1 MSLLFSSRRVRSS
14 QVRRGSSSRGL
25 PRLSRTA
32 GRSEHELLRRRDI
45 EVLGWLAE
53 QYGARVDQLEV
64 LTAAGPRTVQR
75 TIARLRAAGLVRTEK
90 VLAGEPAWVL
100 PTAAGM
106 TACSSGFGI
115 WRPRLSLVT
124 HVAAVNDVR
133 LHIQGRAPS
142 TEWIPE
148 RVLARDH
155 QAGEHLPDG
164 IAITDGRRVAI
175 EAELTPKS
183 KRRIT
188 AILDELDMRF
198 DAVLYFCVP
207 STHRQLT
214 DLAATGGWPTLGVRE
229 LPTLTGTS
237 TDGKRLP

>member
-1 MSLLFSSRRVRSS
+1 MSRVIYRRPAW
-14 QVRRGSSSRGL
+14 GSRGVA
-25 PRLSRTA
+25 RASRTA
-32 GRSEHELLRRRDI
+32 GRAGHELLRRRDI
-45 EVLGWLAE
+45 EVLAWLAE

-64 LTAAGPRTVQR
+64 LMECGPRTVQR
-75 TIARLRAAGLVRTEK
+75 TVARLRGAGLVRTER

-106 TACSSGFGI
+106 TACNSGFGP
-115 WRPRLSLVT
+115 WRPRLSLLT

-164 IAITDGRRVAI
+164 VAITDGRRVAI

-183 KRRIT
+183 RRRIS
-188 AILDELDMRF
+188 AILDELNVRF

-214 DLAATGGWPTLGVRE
+214 DLAETGRWPTLGVRE
-229 LPTLTGTS
+229 LPSFTGTS
-237 TDGKRLP
+237 SDERPLP

>member
-1 MSLLFSSRRVRSS
+1 MMPVLSPRRGGSSRAP
-14 QVRRGSSSRGL
+14 RGWTARGVARASR
-25 PRLSRTA
+25 PA
-32 GRSEHELLRRRDI
+32 GRADHPQLCRRDI

-53 QYGARVDQLEV
+53 QYAGRVDQLEA
-64 LTAAGPRTVQR
+64 LIGAGPRTVQR
-75 TIARLRAAGLVRTEK
+75 TVARLREAGLVRTER
-90 VLAGEPAWVL
+90 VLVGEPAWVL

-106 TACSSGFGI
+106 AACNSGFAP
-115 WRPRLSLVT
+115 WRPRLSLLT
-124 HVAAVNDVR
+124 HVATVNDVR

-164 IAITDGRRVAI
+164 IAVTEGRKVAI

-188 AILDELDMRF
+188 AILDELTGRF

-207 STHRQLT
+207 STYRQLT
-214 DLAATGGWPTLGVRE
+214 DLAATGRWPTLGVRE
-229 LPTLTGTS
+229 LPTLTG
-237 TDGKRLP
+237 DDRERRLP

>member
-1 MSLLFSSRRVRSS
+1 MMRVFSPRHRSIS
-14 QVRRGSSSRGL
+14 PAAYGYSSRGVARASL
-25 PRLSRTA
+25 TT
-32 GRSEHELLRRRDI
+32 GRAQHEPLRRRDI
-45 EVLGWLAE
+45 EVLAWIAE

-64 LTAAGPRTVQR
+64 LTGAGPRTVQR
-75 TIARLRAAGLVRTEK
+75 TLARLRAAGLVRTER
-90 VLAGEPAWVL
+90 VLVGEPAWVL

-106 TACSSGFGI
+106 TACNSGFGP
-115 WRPRLSLVT
+115 WRPRLSLIA

-164 IAITDGRRVAI
+164 VAITDGKRVAI
-175 EAELTPKS
+175 EVELTLKS
-183 KRRIT
+183 RRRIN
-188 AILDELDMRF
+188 AILDELNLRF
-198 DAVLYFCVP
+198 DAALYFCAP

-214 DLAATGGWPTLGVRE
+214 ELAASGRWPTLGVRE
-229 LPTLTGTS
+229 LP
-237 TDGKRLP
+237 